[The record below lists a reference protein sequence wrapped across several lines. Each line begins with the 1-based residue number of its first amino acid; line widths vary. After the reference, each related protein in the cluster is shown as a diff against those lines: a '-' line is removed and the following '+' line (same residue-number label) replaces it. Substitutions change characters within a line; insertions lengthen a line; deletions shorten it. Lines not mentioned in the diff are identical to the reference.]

1 MGVVSQCC
9 SIAAAS
15 QNVGG
20 VCGCAQIG
28 KAAPLRNRT
37 AGKQTVPVFVSAQ
50 GGEVFVEGPGRC
62 SGKSRQAVY
71 GVPLAQVYNYVPVFV
86 RQVDAFALSQIG
98 GFIPAPVL
106 VD

>member
-1 MGVVSQCC
+1 MSVVSQCC

-15 QNVGG
+15 PNVGR
-20 VCGCAQIG
+20 VCGCVQVG

-37 AGKQTVPVFVSAQ
+37 AGKQTVQVFVSAQ
-50 GGEVFVEGPGRC
+50 GREFFVEGPGRC
-62 SGKSRQAVY
+62 SGQSRQAVY
-71 GVPLAQVYNYVPVFV
+71 EVPLAQVYNYVPVFV
-86 RQVDAFALSQIG
+86 RQVDAFALCQIG